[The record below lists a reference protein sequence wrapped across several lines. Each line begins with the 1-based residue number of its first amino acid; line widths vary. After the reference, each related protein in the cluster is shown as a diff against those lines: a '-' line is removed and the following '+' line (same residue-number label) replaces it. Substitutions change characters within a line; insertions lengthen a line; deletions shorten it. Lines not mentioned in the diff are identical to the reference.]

1 MKIIITRI
9 FITLLLLI
17 NSSHTL
23 AGKGAEFGLFYDAP
37 DGVKVI
43 EGYNSSAY
51 GNLYRMSRNLYVQTK
66 SDAYLADM
74 SVLIRNLQLS
84 PTGREILRQIA
95 TYEPVNA
102 PGDAI
107 EPLIEHTVGVDQSKA
122 TVVTVIREPEGPG
135 RLFETV
141 PSLFEDQQKASLAW
155 LRQSN
160 GKGVSNTIFFSTT
173 EMVNIPGKNTPFDQT
188 VALGHE
194 LIHAR
199 DFASGAVPQGN
210 TPQSHRH
217 PDTNQI
223 TEYIIP
229 NYEYQTTGIAHYNNA
244 ENGRDPVTE
253 ISSARQSMI
262 NLREEMYFN
271 WKALGQEKAKAYLR
285 NEKVVSEFHLAD
297 ELGKEKRN
305 TYWPKEHYNYQPYT
319 LETRPSATP
328 QHAPKWDTVEGK
340 QAHIEVKQALQ
351 QSLSEGNNPAIVI
364 VDATEQRLSQS
375 LQNSPALT
383 RRGLSNQSSILK
395 YAAQNDIKV
404 VNLYSAA
411 NETPLSSLKKR
422 KKNLLY
428 RAISG
433 QRTGET
439 QGYRDVQYSQDNQTA
454 LTSALEDNDEV
465 LVMAYSDGKVTTNV
479 IDSLSENTQ
488 KQVVVSRYANL
499 DYQPSNLSA
508 EESTAWKALGKKD
521 NVKMLGGGSRS
532 RFNICSIQ

>member
-1 MKIIITRI
+1 MKHR
-9 FITLLLLI
+9 ITLTLLSFLI
-17 NSSHTL
+17 LVNSSNIF
-23 AGKGAEFGLFYDAP
+23 AGKGSEFGLFYDTP

-43 EGYNSSAY
+43 AGYNSDTH
-51 GNLYRMSRNLYVQTK
+51 GKLYRMSRNLYVQTK
-66 SDAYLADM
+66 NDAYLADM
-74 SVLIRNLQLS
+74 SVLIRHLQLS
-84 PTGREILRQIA
+84 QTGREILRQIA

-102 PGDAI
+102 PDDAV
-107 EPLIEHTVGVDQSKA
+107 EPLVEHTVGVDQSKA

-141 PSLFEDQQKASLAW
+141 PSIFEDQHKASLAW
-155 LRQSN
+155 QRRFN
-160 GKGVSNTIFFSTT
+160 GKGVSNTVYFSTT
-173 EMVNIPGKNTPFDQT
+173 EMVNIPGTETPFNQT

-199 DFASGAVPQGN
+199 DFASGAVPQGS
-210 TPQSHRH
+210 TPLSHRH

-223 TEYIIP
+223 TEYVIQ
-229 NYEYQTTGIAHYNNA
+229 NYEYQTTGITHYNNA

-262 NLREEMYFN
+262 NLREEMYFH
-271 WKALGQEKAKAYLR
+271 WKALGQEKAKAYLK
-285 NEKVVSEFHLAD
+285 NEKIVSEFHLAD
-297 ELGKEKRN
+297 DLGKTKRN
-305 TYWPKEHYNYQPYT
+305 TYWPKEHYDYQPYA

-351 QSLSEGNNPAIVI
+351 KSLSEGNKPAIVI

-411 NETPLSSLKKR
+411 NETPLGSLKKR

-439 QGYRDVQYSQDNQTA
+439 QGYRDVQYNEGNQTA

-465 LVMAYSDGKVTTNV
+465 LVMAYSDGKVTTNI
-479 IDSLSENTQ
+479 IDNLSENMQ

-508 EESTAWKALGKKD
+508 EESTAWKSLGRKD
-521 NVKMLGGGSRS
+521 NVRMLGGGSRS

>member
-1 MKIIITRI
+1 MKNSIILALSG
-9 FITLLLLI
+9 FLMLVNSI
-17 NSSHTL
+17 NAY
-23 AGKGAEFGLFYDAP
+23 AGKGSEFGLFYDAP

-43 EGYNSSAY
+43 AGYNSDTY
-51 GNLYRMSRNLYVQTK
+51 GKLYRMSRNLYVQTK
-66 SDAYLADM
+66 SDAYLSDM
-74 SVLIRNLQLS
+74 SVLIRKLQLS
-84 PTGREILRQIA
+84 QTGREILRQIA
-95 TYEPVNA
+95 TYTPVNA
-102 PGDAI
+102 PNDGVA
-107 EPLIEHTVGVDQSKA
+107 PLIEHTIGVDQSKA
-122 TVVTVIREPEGPG
+122 TIVTVIREPEGPG
-135 RLFETV
+135 RLFETI
-141 PSLFEDQQKASLAW
+141 PSIFEDQQKASLAW
-155 LRQSN
+155 QRQFN
-160 GKGVSNTIFFSTT
+160 GKGVSNTVYFSTT
-173 EMVNIPGKNTPFDQT
+173 EIVNIPGKNTPFDQT

-199 DFASGAVPQGN
+199 DFASGAVPQGS
-210 TPQSHRH
+210 TPLSHRH

-223 TEYIIP
+223 TEYVIP
-229 NYEYQTTGIAHYNNA
+229 NYEYQTTGITHYNNA

-262 NLREEMYFN
+262 NLREDMYFH
-271 WKALGQEKAKAYLR
+271 WKALGQEKAKAYLK

-297 ELGKEKRN
+297 DLGKAKLN
-305 TYWPKEHYNYQPYT
+305 TYWPKEHYDYQPYA

-328 QHAPKWDTVEGK
+328 QHAPNWDTVEGK
-340 QAHIEVKQALQ
+340 MAHIEVRQALKK
-351 QSLSEGNNPAIVI
+351 SLSEGNKPAIVI

-383 RRGLSNQSSILK
+383 RRGLGNQSSILK

-404 VNLYSAA
+404 VNIYSKQ

-422 KKNLLY
+422 KKSLLY
-428 RAISG
+428 RSISG
-433 QRTGET
+433 KQTDAD
-439 QGYRDVQYSQDNQTA
+439 QGYSDVQYSKDNEST
-454 LTSALEDNDEV
+454 LVSALEENDEV

-479 IDSLSENTQ
+479 IDSLSESMD

-508 EESTAWKALGKKD
+508 EESTAWKALSNKE

>member
-1 MKIIITRI
+1 M
-9 FITLLLLI
+9 LLI
-17 NSSHTL
+17 NSSGTF
-23 AGKGAEFGLFYDAP
+23 AGKGSEFGLFYDDP

-43 EGYNSSAY
+43 EGYNSTAY
-51 GNLYRMSRNLYVQTK
+51 GNLYRMTRNLYVQTK

-102 PGDAI
+102 PDDAV
-107 EPLIEHTVGVDQSKA
+107 EPLVEHAVGVDQSKA

-141 PSLFEDQQKASLAW
+141 PSIFEDQHKASLAW
-155 LRQSN
+155 QRQFN
-160 GKGVSNTIFFSTT
+160 GKGVSNTILFSTT

-199 DFASGAVPQGN
+199 DFASGAVPQGS
-210 TPQSHRH
+210 TPLSHRH

-229 NYEYQTTGIAHYNNA
+229 NYEYQTTGITHYNNA

-262 NLREEMYFN
+262 NLREEMYFH
-271 WKALGQEKAKAYLR
+271 WKSLGQEKAKAYLK

-297 ELGKEKRN
+297 DLGKAKRN
-305 TYWPKEHYNYQPYT
+305 TYWPKEHYDYQPYA

-351 QSLSEGNNPAIVI
+351 KSLSEGNKPAIVI

-404 VNLYSAA
+404 VNLYSAT
-411 NETPLSSLKKR
+411 NETPLGSLKKR

-433 QRTGET
+433 QRTDET
-439 QGYRDVQYSQDNQTA
+439 QGYRDVQYNEGNQTA

-465 LVMAYSDGKVTTNV
+465 LVMAYSDGKVTTNI
-479 IDSLSENTQ
+479 IDNLSENMQ

-508 EESTAWKALGKKD
+508 EESTAWKSLGRKD
-521 NVKMLGGGSRS
+521 NVRMLGGGSRS